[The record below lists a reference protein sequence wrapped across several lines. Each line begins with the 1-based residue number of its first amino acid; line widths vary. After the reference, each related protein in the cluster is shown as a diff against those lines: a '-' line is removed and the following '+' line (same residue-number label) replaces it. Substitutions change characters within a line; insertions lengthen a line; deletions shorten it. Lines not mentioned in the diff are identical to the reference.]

1 MTHKKRTL
9 SKILKLKDNRKKE
22 LELEVKKAS
31 DRADEEKTKLHAL
44 EKDYADTVELFNEKN
59 SGGPINVNKITSCYD
74 YFSRINGKI
83 SEQKKIHDQHQR
95 ELESLKNNL
104 IDAHKDKKA
113 FEILNDKA
121 VKKDLRE
128 KMSSEQK
135 ESDFIAI
142 SRRLK

>member
-31 DRADEEKTKLHAL
+31 DRADAEKAKLRAL
-44 EKDYADTVELFNEKN
+44 EKDYADTVEFFNEKN
-59 SGGPINVNKITSCYD
+59 SRGPVDVNKINACHD
-74 YFSRINGKI
+74 HFSRINGKI

-104 IDAHKDKKA
+104 VDAHKDKKA

-121 VKKDLRE
+121 VKKDRRE
-128 KMSSEQK
+128 KVILEQK

-142 SRRLK
+142 SRRIK